1 MQDYHRPDLIPV
13 VERAEA
19 EILRI
24 VRTIVPNADLIRIG
38 PYDFGAVT
46 HGAYWSC
53 AIKTN
58 TDGER
63 DRIVRLAQEDEFF
76 LRLRNA
82 AIDAGFAPRSFGV
95 ESQETVNRDYKGSWG
110 LAMK

>member
-1 MQDYHRPDLIPV
+1 MKDHRRSDLLPA

-24 VRTIVPNADLIRIG
+24 VRAILPDASLIPG
-38 PYDFGAVT
+38 DPYDFGK
-46 HGAYWSC
+46 GAFWTC
-53 AIKTN
+53 VIKTK
-58 TDGER
+58 TDEER
-63 DRIVRLAQEDEFF
+63 DLIIRLAQEEEFF

-95 ESQETVNRDYKGSWG
+95 ESQETVNRDFKGSWG
-110 LAMK
+110 SAMR